1 MRPIRWS
8 GMLEGFGDN
17 AMGYRVFLDS
27 FSGDIAE
34 LKRGQRTA
42 ENALAVLDKSPM
54 VSTWDLS
61 ENA

>member
-1 MRPIRWS
+1 
-8 GMLEGFGDN
+8 MLEGFGDN